1 MNLKKILFIGIVL
14 GIFTV
19 GVVAASSDI
28 DIIQEGT
35 AQEKVRYGNYHDV
48 DTSKMDKEDI
58 YTDMTVKATGII
70 KLENGG
76 ISLVIE
82 NGTTHKKLKLDKYMT
97 NWKDGENVTLY
108 GSIINADFNVKAVKY
123 ND

>member
-1 MNLKKILFIGIVL
+1 MNLKKILFICIVL

-19 GVVAASSDI
+19 SAVAASSDI
-28 DIIQEGT
+28 TIIREGT
-35 AQEKVRYGNYHDV
+35 FDDKRYGEYHDV
-48 DTSKMDKEDI
+48 DITKMDGKDV
-58 YTDMTVKATGII
+58 YHDSKVKATGII
-70 KLENGG
+70 QTEAGG
-76 ISLVIE
+76 VSLLVD

-108 GSIINADFNVKAVKY
+108 GSIINTDFNVKAVKY